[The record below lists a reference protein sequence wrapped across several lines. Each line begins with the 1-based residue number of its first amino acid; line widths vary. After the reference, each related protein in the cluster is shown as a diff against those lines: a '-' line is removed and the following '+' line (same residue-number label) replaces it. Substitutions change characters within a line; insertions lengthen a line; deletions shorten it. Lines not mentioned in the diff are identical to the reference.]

1 MGPIKIQNRDVVYQV
16 VDKKTPDLSSMK
28 AEREATLTDL
38 KKRAAVAEN
47 DLFLDGMLTQL
58 EAEGKVK
65 IHQDAI
71 KRLLASLH

>member
-1 MGPIKIQNRDVVYQV
+1 M
-16 VDKKTPDLSSMK
+16 T

-47 DLFLDGMLTQL
+47 DLFLDGLLTQL